1 MELLLKKRKNSLKKK
16 PAVTKN
22 RRTEADDDWEA
33 LSGEGSLSQRLNDQE
48 ALNQDGPNS
57 DALLIDLDGF
67 EGPLDLLLGL
77 SRARKIDITKLSIAE
92 LATQYIEYINN
103 IKQHRLEI
111 AADYLVMAAWLVYLK
126 SKLLLPSDEVVG
138 EEPSGDLLAAQLA
151 FRLKRLEA
159 MRLKGQ
165 ELMVRPQLGQEFFGP
180 GASEGFAVVSSHKYK
195 ADLYDL
201 LKAYVVQRQRIVQSG
216 YKVKR
221 REVWSIKKARSRL
234 SSLLGISIDWAPIND
249 LINSFM
255 NGEITSKTTVAST
268 FGATLEMARDGLIE
282 IKQGAHFEP
291 LYVKSLRDKE

>member
-1 MELLLKKRKNSLKKK
+1 MKKSKKSLKKK
-16 PAVTKN
+16 LAVKQGTP
-22 RRTEADDDWEA
+22 RESDDEWEA
-33 LSGEGSLSQRLNDQE
+33 LAGEGSLTQRLSDPDRE
-48 ALNQDGPNS
+48 VVDGSNP
-57 DALLIDLDGF
+57 DALLVELDGF

-92 LATQYIEYINN
+92 LATQYIGYINN

-126 SKLLLPSDEVVG
+126 SKLLLPSDEVAG

-165 ELMVRPQLGQEFFGP
+165 ELMARPQLGQEFFGS
-180 GASEGFAVVSSHKYK
+180 GAPEGFMVVSSHKYK

-201 LKAYVVQRQRIVQSG
+201 LKAYAVQRQRVVKGG

-234 SSLLGISIDWAPIND
+234 SSLLGISIEWAPIND
-249 LINSFM
+249 LISSFM
-255 NGEITSKTTVAST
+255 NGEVTSKTTVAST
-268 FGATLEMARDGLIE
+268 FGATLEMARDGIIE

-291 LYVKSLRDKE
+291 LYVKSLRDKEQG